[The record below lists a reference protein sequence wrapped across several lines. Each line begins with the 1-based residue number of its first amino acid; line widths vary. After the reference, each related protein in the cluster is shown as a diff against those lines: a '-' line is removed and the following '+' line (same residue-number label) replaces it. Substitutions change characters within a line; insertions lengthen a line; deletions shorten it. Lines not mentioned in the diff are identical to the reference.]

1 MSDFKILAKKII
13 DDIFLLVEKKF
24 NHFEVDYEGDN
35 LVIEIAEQNM
45 VFIISIHEPSSQIWL
60 SSPLSG
66 AHHYEKDKDNSFIW
80 TSTRD
85 SKNNLHDLLE
95 RELSSLK

>member
-13 DDIFLLVEKKF
+13 DDIFSLVEEKF

-35 LVIEIAEQNM
+35 LVIEVTKQNM

-66 AHHYEKDKDNSFIW
+66 AHHYEKNKDNSSIW